1 MSRLTSLSCLRL
13 QVFPQPEHLRSI
25 PGQGDAT
32 ASALL
37 GLCQC
42 WVKARQK
49 SWLASQ
55 EVTDLSVQLPGGGGG
70 QDQVRGESWR
80 NERAGAE
87 TSGDEPGS
95 HWDVEGRVTGGTAS
109 GAQGP

>member
-1 MSRLTSLSCLRL
+1 M
-13 QVFPQPEHLRSI
+13 
-25 PGQGDAT
+25 
-32 ASALL
+32 LL
-37 GLCQC
+37 PLPC
-42 WVKARQK
+42 WDCVSFGSKPDK
-49 SWLASQ
+49 SWLTSQ

-80 NERAGAE
+80 RAGAE

-95 HWDVEGRVTGGTAS
+95 HWDVEGRVTGGTTS